1 MVRYVF
7 RLVRYLSG
15 YGLSD
20 GILAGIRSPEG
31 LVKRHSWIMPLTF
44 QPRLGIIQNM
54 GAKNTILNIMDFPDI
69 LYLIRLAG
77 HLAEV

>member
-7 RLVRYLSG
+7 RLVGYLSG

-31 LVKRHSWIMPLTF
+31 LVTGHSSILMLTI
-44 QPRLGIIQNM
+44 QPRYRIIPIM
-54 GAKNTILNIMDFPDI
+54 GAKMTIFNIMNFPDI

-77 HLAEV
+77 HLAEM